1 MKIYDYVIIGSGIAG
16 SCIANELKDENILI
30 LEKNSKNAQGA
41 SGAAG
46 AFLNPLLGKNNN
58 FKTLVNECLLYANDF
73 YEKLVPESFFKLGV
87 LRIPKN
93 KEDKKKFEHF
103 KEDNDFD
110 YIEKKDGYFF
120 DVASHVLASEVCD
133 ALIKNIE
140 IKYSYDVKHINFEDE
155 LWNINDE
162 IFCKNLI
169 ITTGKDCD
177 LFDEKYINIR
187 PVWGEKIDIS
197 STTCISYNIHK
208 ACSISSS
215 FKVLEEGRYKISI
228 GATHHRFATYE
239 EEIKYL
245 KELDTFNKTYTH
257 NDTKCLQSSDSL
269 DLLEKAND
277 ILPLKDVR
285 ILDIKR
291 GARACSF
298 DYLPLVG
305 SVINSK
311 ETLDS
316 YPYLK
321 KGTKVPSSKFTRYKK
336 LFILNGLGGR
346 GFVMAPFLSKIL
358 VEHIKNNT
366 NLPSDITI
374 DRLFMRWVRKEK

>member
-1 MKIYDYVIIGSGIAG
+1 MKTYDYVIIGSGIAG
-16 SCIANELKDENILI
+16 SCIANELKDENLLI

-58 FKTLVNECLLYANDF
+58 FKTLVNASLLYANDF
-73 YEKLVPESFFKLGV
+73 YEKLVPESFFKVGV

-93 KEDKKKFEHF
+93 EEERKKFEAF

-110 YIEKKDGYFF
+110 YIPKKDGYFF
-120 DVASHVLASEVCD
+120 DVASHVLASEVCNT
-133 ALIKNIE
+133 LIKNIE
-140 IKYSYDVKHINFEDE
+140 IKYDYDVKHIKYKNE
-155 LWNINDE
+155 LWHINEE

-169 ITTGKDCD
+169 ITTGKDIN
-177 LFDEKYINIR
+177 LLGEKYINIR

-197 STTCISYNIHK
+197 STTCISYNSHK
-208 ACSISSS
+208 DCSLSSS
-215 FKVLEEGRYKISI
+215 FETLDKSRYKISI
-228 GATHHRFATYE
+228 GATHHRFGSYE

-245 KELDTFNKTYTH
+245 NELDSLNKTYT
-257 NDTKCLQSSDSL
+257 NDDTECLVSSDSL
-269 DLLEKAND
+269 KLLEKAND
-277 ILPLKDVR
+277 ILALKDVR
-285 ILDIKR
+285 LLDVKR

-298 DYLPLVG
+298 DYLPLIG
-305 SVINSK
+305 PLIDSK
-311 ETLDS
+311 ETLEF

-321 KGTKVPSSKFTRYKK
+321 KGSKVPASKFKRYKK

-346 GFVMAPFLSKIL
+346 GFVLAPYLSKIL
-358 VEHIKNNT
+358 VNHIKNNIE
-366 NLPSDITI
+366 LPNDITL

>member
-16 SCIANELKDENILI
+16 SCIANELKDESLLI
-30 LEKNSKNAQGA
+30 LEKNPKNAQGA

-58 FKTLVNECLLYANDF
+58 FKTLVNECLLYANTF
-73 YEKLVPESFFKLGV
+73 YEKLIPESFFKVGV

-93 KEDKKKFEHF
+93 EEERKKFEAF
-103 KEDNDFD
+103 KEENDFD
-110 YIEKKDGYFF
+110 YIPKKDGYFF
-120 DVASHVLASEVCD
+120 DVASHVLAVEVCN

-140 IKYSYDVKHINFEDE
+140 IKCDYDVKHINFKNE
-155 LWNINDE
+155 LWHINDE

-169 ITTGKDCD
+169 LTTGKDCN

-197 STTCISYNIHK
+197 STTCIPYNTHK
-208 ACSISSS
+208 ACSVSSS
-215 FKVLEEGRYKISI
+215 FKVLEEGSYKISI
-228 GATHHRFATYE
+228 GATHHRFTTYE

-245 KELDTFNKTYTH
+245 EELDSFNKTYTH
-257 NDTKCLQSSDSL
+257 NDTKCLQSSDSVG
-269 DLLEKAND
+269 LLEKAND

-298 DYLPLVG
+298 DYLPLIG
-305 SVINSK
+305 PVIDSK
-311 ETLDS
+311 KTLHS

-321 KGTKVPSSKFTRYKK
+321 KGTKVPSSKFSRYEK

-346 GFVMAPFLSKIL
+346 GFVMAPYLSKIL
-358 VEHIKNNT
+358 VDHIKNNT
-366 NLPSDITI
+366 ELPNDITL